1 MPVGKAGNA
10 ANGPDARAVF
20 KVTVGDRSAPGHHD
34 PAGAERP
41 RTSSATGIGDDLIG
55 QYIAQVRQDLGVTIN
70 QQALRQATGG
80 EL

>member
-1 MPVGKAGNA
+1 M
-10 ANGPDARAVF
+10 
-20 KVTVGDRSAPGHHD
+20 S
-34 PAGAERP
+34 
-41 RTSSATGIGDDLIG
+41 DDLIS